1 LTTTVFRRPP
11 RIAPPTVPAGDL
23 VMQPPPDLPRPDT
36 GNTWLT
42 ALPALSGLGSVAY
55 MFAGPANPITYV
67 AGSMFLFSSL
77 AMVGGSVLRNRTS
90 NKGNANQS
98 RTDYLRYLRRMRSE
112 VRQVAAAQRELALW
126 RGPDPDQLWAITAS
140 QRLWERRAGDPDFG
154 MLRVGRGPQ
163 SLVTPLVTGET
174 GPIDE
179 LDPLSSTALRR
190 FVVTHSVLPDEPMLL
205 AARRLAGVRIGG
217 KRDDARDLC
226 RALLIQA
233 ATFHAPDDLR
243 IAICTRDP
251 DAPDWSWAKWLPH
264 AQLPDENDN
273 VGPMRLI
280 TPSLAA
286 VEELLG
292 TELAS
297 RPRFNRNAPADP
309 DVAHLLVVVDGG
321 RIDGAELL
329 LDPDGLQAVTVLD
342 LDGVAAEL
350 AETHGMSIVVDDGK
364 LAQRVGDE
372 LVWLGDADAAGAALA
387 ESVARQ
393 LAGFRLDTVAAQG
406 EDLASADN
414 SLPGLL
420 GIADPGDLDVER
432 LWRPRPVR
440 DRLRT
445 PIGPSADGTVLEL
458 DIKEAAQDGMGP
470 HGLVIGA
477 TGSGKSELLRTL
489 VLGMAATHSSDVL
502 NLVLVDFKGGATFA
516 GMSDLPHVA
525 AVITNLEDD
534 LTLVDRMREALS
546 GELNRR
552 QEVLRDAGNLVS
564 IRDYDRARAQGANLP
579 ALPSLW
585 VVVDEFSELLAQKPD
600 FSELFVQ
607 IGRLGRSLGVHLL
620 LASQRIDEGRLRGLE
635 SHLSYRIGLRT
646 FSESES
652 RAVLGVPDAYTLP
665 SAPGNGYLKAD
676 TSGLRRFR
684 AAYVSGA
691 YRRGD
696 AENIID
702 LLPGSEVRPFTA
714 SYQPVLTPA
723 EPGTVAPSDE
733 LGDEPAADET
743 SMLDVMVGQLIGRG
757 TPAHQVWL
765 PPLGEPDSLDR
776 LMPGLGVR
784 PGRGFGAD
792 PALPPLQVPVGV
804 VDLPFQ
810 QRRDPFVID
819 LAGAGGNVAIVG
831 GPRSGKSTMLRTILT
846 ALALRHTPAEVQFYC
861 LDFSGGALFGFAGLP
876 HVGGVAGRQD
886 GDVARRIVAEVAAL
900 VETREAR
907 FRELGVDS
915 MAGYRQARAEGRSD
929 EGSLR
934 PEHVADPFGDV
945 FLLVDGWAVLR
956 QDYEDL
962 ETELMTLAGR
972 ALTYGVH
979 LVLTANRW
987 LDLRLGLRDLIGGK
1001 LELKLGDA
1009 LDSEI
1014 DRRAQQAVPAGRPG
1028 RGVTPQKLQYL
1039 AALPRVDGA
1048 QSVEDLAA
1056 GVAQLVD
1063 AVRDGWTGPSAP
1075 PVRLLPAKITL
1086 AELSAE
1092 QIGQQ
1097 VVLGMEGVRLQT
1109 VVLDPRQD
1117 QGLVVLGDA
1126 ESGKTSVIRSIA
1138 QQITTHWQPAQAKIV
1153 LVDYRRS
1160 LLGEFGGDSV
1170 LAYAATAQ
1178 QAVDTVAGLVEGFT
1192 KRLPGTDVTP
1202 EQLRTRSWWTGPEIY
1217 ILVDDYDLVTAG
1229 QNPLLP
1235 LVDFLPQAR
1244 DIGLQL
1250 IITRRAGGAG
1260 RALMD
1265 PVVGRLRELGQPAV
1279 VLSAPRDEGTLYGVR
1294 PSQLPPGRGTLV
1306 SRRYGMV
1313 PVQLLLTDR

>member
-11 RIAPPTVPAGDL
+11 RIPPPTVPAGDL

-77 AMVGGSVLRNRTS
+77 AMVGGSVLRNRNS
-90 NKGNANQS
+90 SKGNANQS
-98 RTDYLRYLRRMRSE
+98 RADYLRYLRRMRSE
-112 VRQVAAAQRELALW
+112 VRQIAAAQRELALW
-126 RGPDPDQLWAITAS
+126 RGPDPDQLWAIAAG
-140 QRLWERRAGDPDFG
+140 QRLWERRAADPDFG
-154 MLRVGRGPQ
+154 LVRIGRGPQ
-163 SLVTPLVTGET
+163 SLATPLVTGET

-205 AARRLAGVRIGG
+205 AMRRLAGVRIGG
-217 KRDDARDLC
+217 ARDEARALC

-233 ATFHAPDDLR
+233 ATLHAPDDLR

-251 DAPDWSWAKWLPH
+251 DAADWSWAKWLPH
-264 AQLPDENDN
+264 AQLPDVTDN
-273 VGPMRLI
+273 VGPTRLI

-292 TELAS
+292 SELVS
-297 RPRFNRNAPADP
+297 RPRFNRTAPADP
-309 DVAHLLVVVDGG
+309 DVPQLLVLVDGG

-329 LDPDGLQAVTVLD
+329 LDPDGLQAVTVID

-350 AETHGMSIVVDDGK
+350 AEAHGMSLVVDDGK
-364 LAQRVGDE
+364 LAQRVGDD
-372 LVWLGDADAAGAALA
+372 LVWLGEADAAGVPLA

-393 LAGFRLDTVAAQG
+393 LAGVRLDTVAAQG

-420 GIADPGDLDVER
+420 GVTDPGDLDVER

-445 PIGPSADGTVLEL
+445 PIGPAADGTVLEL

-470 HGLVIGA
+470 HGLIIGA

-489 VLGMAATHSSDVL
+489 VLGMATTHSSDVL

-516 GMSDLPHVA
+516 GMADLPQVA

-564 IRDYDRARAQGANLP
+564 IRDYDRVRAQGANLAP
-579 ALPSLW
+579 LPSLW

-665 SAPGNGYLKAD
+665 SAPGHGYLKAD

-684 AAYVSGA
+684 AAYVSGP
-691 YRRGD
+691 YRRTDGED
-696 AENIID
+696 AID

-723 EPGTVAPSDE
+723 PGSGEATRAEPA
-733 LGDEPAADET
+733 DEPAADET
-743 SMLDVMVGQLIGRG
+743 SMLAVMVGQLIGRG

-765 PPLGEPDSLDR
+765 PPLDEPDSLDR
-776 LMPGLGVR
+776 LLPGLGVR
-784 PGRGFGAD
+784 PGRGFGTD
-792 PALPPLQVPVGV
+792 PALTPLQVPVGI

-819 LAGAGGNVAIVG
+819 LAGAGGNVAVVG
-831 GPRSGKSTMLRTILT
+831 GPRSGKSTLLRTILA

-886 GDVARRIVAEVAAL
+886 GDVARRIVAEIAAL

-907 FRELGVDS
+907 FRTLGVDS
-915 MAGYRQARAEGRSD
+915 MASYRQARLEGRTD
-929 EGSLR
+929 
-934 PEHVADPFGDV
+934 DPFGDV

-987 LDLRLGLRDLIGGK
+987 LDLRLGLRDLVGGK

-1014 DRRAQQAVPAGRPG
+1014 DRRAQQALPSGRPG

-1039 AALPRVDGA
+1039 AALPRIDGM
-1048 QSVEDLAA
+1048 QSVDDLAA
-1056 GVAQLVD
+1056 GVAHLVD
-1063 AVRDGWTGPSAP
+1063 TVRESWAGPSAP
-1075 PVRLLPAKITL
+1075 PVRLLPPKITL
-1086 AELSAE
+1086 GELPAE
-1092 QIGQQ
+1092 QAARQ
-1097 VVLGMEGVRLQT
+1097 VLLGMEGVRLQP

-1117 QGLVVLGDA
+1117 QGLVLLGDA
-1126 ESGKTSVIRSIA
+1126 ESGKTSAIRSIA
-1138 QQITTHWQPAQAKIV
+1138 QQVTSIWSSTEAKIV
-1153 LVDYRRS
+1153 LFDYRRS
-1160 LLGEFGGDSV
+1160 LLGEFAGESV

-1178 QAVDTVAGLVEGFT
+1178 QAVDTVAGLVEGFS

-1265 PVVGRLRELGQPAV
+1265 PVVGRLRELGQPAI

-1294 PSQLPPGRGTLV
+1294 PTQLPPGRGTLV
-1306 SRRYGMV
+1306 SRRYGTV
-1313 PVQLLLTDR
+1313 PVQLVLADR